1 MMSIHFKKYI
11 LFLILTALLAWPAF
25 MPAQDFTKV
34 QIRMMKV
41 AEGIYL
47 LTGAGG
53 NIGVSAGADGIL
65 LIDSQFAQLYDKI
78 KAALAAIAPG
88 PVRFL
93 LNTNWHYDHVSGNEP
108 FAKAGAVIIA
118 QENARQ
124 RMLMEQTHADLG
136 ITLPPYPAAALPVV
150 TCSESLTIHF
160 NGDEIQVI
168 HIAGAHSDADLL
180 FHFKKANVIH
190 TGDLV
195 FSGFYP
201 YIDVAHGGSINGVI
215 LAVEQILGMS
225 DAATRLIPGHG
236 PLLNRADL
244 EPYRDMLVQVRNRVA
259 SLLSDGKSKEEILA
273 AKPTADLD
281 GRWQGSIP
289 AAMFVT
295 LVYESLAKN
304 K

>member
-1 MMSIHFKKYI
+1 MSIHFRKYV
-11 LFLILTALLAWPAF
+11 LFLILAALLAWPAF
-25 MPAQDFTKV
+25 IPAQDFNKV
-34 QIRMMKV
+34 QIRTTKV
-41 AEGIYL
+41 AENIYM
-47 LTGAGG
+47 LTGGGG
-53 NIGVSAGADGIL
+53 NIGVSAGVDGIL

-108 FAKAGAVIIA
+108 FAKDGAVIIA
-118 QENARQ
+118 QENARP
-124 RMLMEQTHADLG
+124 RMITEQTHADLG

-150 TCSESLTIHF
+150 TCSEFITIHF
-160 NGDEIQVI
+160 NGDEIQAI

-190 TGDLV
+190 SGDLV

-201 YIDVAHGGSINGVI
+201 YIDVAHGGSINGMI
-215 LAVEQILGMS
+215 LAAERILALG
-225 DAATRLIPGHG
+225 DVDTQVIPGHG
-236 PLLNRADL
+236 PLLKRTAL
-244 EPYRDMLVQVRNRVA
+244 ESYRDMLVQVRNRVA
-259 SLLSDGKSKEEILA
+259 ALLNEGKNKEEILA

-281 GRWQGSIP
+281 ALWQGSIP
-289 AAMFVT
+289 AEQFVT
-295 LVYESLAKN
+295 LVYESLVKN

>member
-1 MMSIHFKKYI
+1 MSIHFKKYV
-11 LFLILTALLAWPAF
+11 LFLVLVAWLAWPAF

-34 QIRMMKV
+34 QIRTTRV
-41 AEGIYL
+41 AEGIYM

-65 LIDSQFAQLYDKI
+65 LIDSQFAQLYNKI

-93 LNTNWHYDHVSGNEP
+93 FNTNWHYDHVSGNET

-118 QENARQ
+118 HENTRP
-124 RMLMEQTHADLG
+124 RMITEQTHADLG
-136 ITLPPYPAAALPVV
+136 VTLPPYPAAALPLV
-150 TCSESLTIHF
+150 TFPESFTIHF
-160 NGDEIQVI
+160 NGDEIQAI
-168 HIAGAHSDADLL
+168 HIPGAHSDADLL
-180 FHFKKANVIH
+180 FHFEKANVIH
-190 TGDLV
+190 SGDLV

-215 LAVEQILGMS
+215 QAVERILAMGDADTQI
-225 DAATRLIPGHG
+225 IPGHG
-236 PLLNRADL
+236 PLLKRADL
-244 EPYRDMLVQVRNRVA
+244 GPYHDMLVQVRNRVA
-259 SLLSDGKSKEEILA
+259 ALLNDGKNQEEIIA

-295 LVYESLAKN
+295 LVYESLLK